1 MPFNRL
7 NHSILGEIRPR
18 FYLKTH
24 LDPDATAEHIEKC
37 VDQDKTVSAVRTSRL
52 IFLKTPTWLQ
62 HYWSPEMTVRIE
74 KGEFSE
80 YTTVCCLLGPR
91 QPVWAMFA
99 MIYAAILLV
108 TTFGGMFGLVQYQ
121 TSGSSSWIWVLP
133 IGAIAFSTVFIAAKI
148 GQKKGRD
155 QMLHLVSFLYHSL
168 AEKGDV
174 ERIERR

>member
-24 LDPDATAEHIEKC
+24 LDPDVVAEHIATSMEKE
-37 VDQDKTVSAVRTSRL
+37 KTVTGVRTNRL
-52 IFLKTPTWLQ
+52 IFLKTPSWLQ

-74 KGEFSE
+74 KGEFSD
-80 YTTVCCLLGPR
+80 YTTICCLLGPR
-91 QPVWAMFA
+91 QSVWAMFA
-99 MIYAAILLV
+99 LIYAAILLI
-108 TTFGGMFGLVQYQ
+108 TTFGGMFGLVQYS
-121 TSGSSSWIWVLP
+121 TSGSSPWIWVLP
-133 IGAIAFSTVFIAAKI
+133 IGLIALSTVFISAKL

-155 QMLHLVSFLYHSL
+155 QSLYLVSFLYHTI
-168 AEKGDV
+168 AEKGDI

>member
-24 LDPDATAEHIEKC
+24 LDPDEAADHIAASMEKE
-37 VDQDKTVSAVRTSRL
+37 KTVSGVRTNRL
-52 IFLKTPTWLQ
+52 IFLKTPSWLQ

-74 KGEFSE
+74 KGEFADH
-80 YTTVCCLLGPR
+80 TTICCLLGPR
-91 QPVWAMFA
+91 QSVWAMFA
-99 MIYAAILLV
+99 LIYAAILLI
-108 TTFGGMFGLVQYQ
+108 TTFGGMFGLVQYS
-121 TSGSSSWIWVLP
+121 TSGFSPWIWVLP
-133 IGAIAFSTVFIAAKI
+133 IGLIALSTVFISAKL

-155 QMLHLVSFLYHSL
+155 QSLHLVSFLYHTL

>member
-18 FYLKTH
+18 FYLKTT
-24 LDPDATAEHIEKC
+24 LDPDICAQIIADSAEK
-37 VDQDKTVSAVRTSRL
+37 DKTVTAVRTNRL
-52 IFLKTPTWLQ
+52 IFLKTPSWLQ

-74 KGEFSE
+74 KNEFAKH
-80 YTTVCCLLGPR
+80 TTVCCLIGPR
-91 QPVWAMFA
+91 QTVWAMFA

-108 TTFGGMFGLVQYQ
+108 TLFGGMFGFVQYS
-121 TSGSSSWIWVLP
+121 TSGSSNYIYLFP
-133 IGAIAFSTVFIAAKI
+133 LGLIAFSSVFITSKI

-168 AEKGDV
+168 HKHGDV
-174 ERIERR
+174 ERTEQK